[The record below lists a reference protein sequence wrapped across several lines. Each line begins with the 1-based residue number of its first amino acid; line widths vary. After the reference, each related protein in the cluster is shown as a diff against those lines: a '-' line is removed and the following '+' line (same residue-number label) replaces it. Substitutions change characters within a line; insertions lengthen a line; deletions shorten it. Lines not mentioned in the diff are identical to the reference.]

1 MFSHLRAGI
10 ARRDITPAPGT
21 PLFGYPSERL
31 GHEVADALN
40 ATALFLQQGAVQ
52 ACLISLD
59 WCLIDEVEVAA
70 LRRDIAQACGI
81 APENITLSAIHTHS
95 GPTTVDCWG
104 WGEKDVAYL
113 AAVHGNIVEAATQA
127 RAALTSVQIGI
138 GVTTTQTGI
147 NRRAVTVEGSVKL
160 GFHEW
165 GAYDDT
171 LTVLRF
177 EGEQSTVASLVH
189 LSAHPTARGGEPS
202 VSRDWPGVM
211 MDRIETIT
219 GAPVLFLNGA
229 FGDVAP
235 RTNKGGVVGDGNAAA
250 TEVGLR
256 AASDALQAWRGIK
269 EFRHLDL
276 QIYSKA
282 LTLPHAPL
290 PALEQARQQA
300 TEYADGEALRGARHA
315 EWRYWNAVLAA
326 HEIELVQSRD
336 WQQTITCIGPVV
348 LVPFAGEVFSEIALR
363 LKKASPFAH
372 TLCLGTSN
380 GSHGYY
386 VTREARARG
395 GYEPWVAKAYGAY
408 ILADNIDDVLV
419 QKNLQL
425 LQEAHAAG
433 IVDGSLS

>member
-1 MFSHLRAGI
+1 MSASALQAGI

-21 PLFGYPSERL
+21 PLFGYPTERL

-40 ATALFLQQGAVQ
+40 ATALFLQSGEVQ
-52 ACLISLD
+52 ACIISLD
-59 WCLIDEVEVAA
+59 WCLIDAEEVAH
-70 LRRDIAQACGI
+70 LRLKIAKACNV
-81 APENITLSAIHTHS
+81 AAENITFSATHTHS
-95 GPTTVDCWG
+95 GPTTVECWG
-104 WGEKDVAYL
+104 WGDKNAAYL
-113 AAVHGNIVEAATQA
+113 ASARDAIVACAVDAQ
-127 RAALTSVQIGI
+127 AALVAVRVGI
-138 GVTTTQTGI
+138 GTTRTQTGI
-147 NRRAVTVEGSVKL
+147 NRREVNNEGDVIL

-177 EGEQSTVASLVH
+177 ETESGTLASLVH
-189 LSAHPTARGGEPS
+189 LGAHPTSRGGEPS
-202 VSRDWPGVM
+202 VSRDWPGTM
-211 MDRIETIT
+211 MDRVEKIT

-235 RTNKGGVVGDGNAAA
+235 RTNKGGAAS

-269 EFRHLDL
+269 EFRALDL
-276 QIYSKA
+276 QTYSEVLA
-282 LTLPHAPL
+282 LPHAPL
-290 PALEQARQQA
+290 PALEEAQHQAI
-300 TEYADGEALRGARHA
+300 EYADGEAVLGTRHA

-326 HEIELVQSRD
+326 HAEEPRPSRD
-336 WQQTITCIGPVV
+336 WQQTIIRIGPVV
-348 LVPFAGEVFSEIALR
+348 LVPFAGEIFSEIALR

-408 ILADNIDDVLV
+408 ILADDIDDVLV
-419 QKNLQL
+419 RENLRL

-433 IVDGSLS
+433 IVERSLD

>member
-1 MFSHLRAGI
+1 MSVSALQAGI

-21 PLFGYPSERL
+21 PLFGYPTERL

-40 ATALFLQQGAVQ
+40 ATALFLQQGEAQ
-52 ACLISLD
+52 ACIISLD
-59 WCLIDEVEVAA
+59 WCLIDGEEVEI
-70 LRRDIAQACGI
+70 LRKDIAQACGI
-81 APENITLSAIHTHS
+81 APENITLSATHTHS
-95 GPTTVDCWG
+95 GPTTVGCWG
-104 WGEKDVAYL
+104 WGDKDEAYL
-113 AAVHGNIVEAATQA
+113 AKVRGEIVACAAAA
-127 RAALTSVQIGI
+127 RAAFVPVRVGI
-138 GVTTTQTGI
+138 GTTTTRTGV
-147 NRRAVTVEGSVKL
+147 NRREVNNEGHVIL

-177 EGEQSTVASLVH
+177 ETESGPLASLVH
-189 LSAHPTARGGEPS
+189 LGAHPTSRGGEPS

-211 MDRIETIT
+211 MDRVEALT
-219 GAPVLFLNGA
+219 GAPVLFLNGS

-235 RTNKGGVVGDGNAAA
+235 RTNKGGAVGDGGAAS

-269 EFRHLDL
+269 EFRTLDL
-276 QIYSKA
+276 QTYTETLA
-282 LTLPHAPL
+282 LPHAPL
-290 PALEQARQQA
+290 PSREEAAQQA
-300 TEYADGEALRGARHA
+300 KGYADGEQLRGARHA
-315 EWRYWNAVLAA
+315 EWRYWNAVSEA
-326 HEIELVQSRD
+326 HESAPQQSRN
-336 WQQTITCIGPVV
+336 WQQTLTRIGPVV
-348 LVPFAGEVFSEIALR
+348 LVPFAGEIFSEIALR
-363 LKKASPFAH
+363 LKKASPFAY

-419 QKNLQL
+419 QENLQL
-425 LQEAHAAG
+425 LNTLFA
-433 IVDGSLS
+433 L